1 MDTVATLYIE
11 VLLGLAADELWAEIT
26 SVGGTCGLIDH
37 PIECSANGDART
49 CTTVDGTRFVEN
61 ILGVDEVH
69 RRIGFS
75 GYMLGGSA
83 FPSEFHAASME
94 VLDTGPG
101 RSTLRWI
108 TDIKPDA
115 ALDSP
120 KAFID
125 IEVASSEARHPLPD
139 SGQRSA

>member
-1 MDTVATLYIE
+1 MSTLYIE
-11 VLLGLAADELWAEIT
+11 VPLGLGANELWAEIT
-26 SVGGTCGLIDH
+26 SVGGTCGLIESPAERAAH
-37 PIECSANGDART
+37 GDART
-49 CTTVDGTRFVEN
+49 CTIEDGTQFVEN

-75 GYMLGGSA
+75 GYMFGGSA

-94 VLDTGPG
+94 VVETGPDTA
-101 RSTLRWI
+101 TLRWI

-115 ALDSP
+115 ALESM

-125 IEVASSEARHPLPD
+125 VEVAALRARHPLPD
-139 SGQRSA
+139 NGPPSA